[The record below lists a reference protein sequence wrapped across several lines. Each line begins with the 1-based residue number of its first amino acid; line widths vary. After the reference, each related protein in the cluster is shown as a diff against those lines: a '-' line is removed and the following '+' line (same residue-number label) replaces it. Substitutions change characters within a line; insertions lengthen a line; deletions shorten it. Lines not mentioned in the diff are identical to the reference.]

1 MTSAISAQ
9 GLSKS
14 YGPVKA
20 VVDVH
25 LDVRRGEIYGFLGR
39 NGAGKTGPAHLHS
52 RPSSRARLM
61 IRPPA
66 IEISMASYL

>member
-25 LDVRRGEIYGFLGR
+25 LDVRRGEMRSLCVVGELRAATRLLWPAAAAISTQRGR
-39 NGAGKTGPAHLHS
+39 S
-52 RPSSRARLM
+52 SPSL
-61 IRPPA
+61 
-66 IEISMASYL
+66 